1 MMFSGEETFDF
12 RIFVWEWFVLL
23 SLKRFVGV
31 SLPLIERGVIEVVE
45 CWYCG
50 DLEYNWGEREC
61 SCGVRGLKGGIALL
75 WSEFDEYVLISFYE

>member
-23 SLKRFVGV
+23 SLKTFVGV

-45 CWYCG
+45 C
-50 DLEYNWGEREC
+50 
-61 SCGVRGLKGGIALL
+61 
-75 WSEFDEYVLISFYE
+75 